1 MSSKADQLRQATK
14 VAKSTK
20 KRAIRR
26 KYQVRDKLRFF
37 KPRTLQ
43 VASKPKYLRSTSALK
58 QPAKFDKY
66 SVLINPINTEKAN
79 KSMT

>member
-1 MSSKADQLRQATK
+1 MSSKAEQVRQATK

-37 KPRTLQ
+37 KPRTLK
-43 VASKPKYLRSTSALK
+43 VASKPKYLYNRTVHS
-58 QPAKFDKY
+58 
-66 SVLINPINTEKAN
+66 KAD
-79 KSMT
+79 TIFIIVI

>member
-1 MSSKADQLRQATK
+1 MSSKAEQVRQAAK

-37 KPRTLQ
+37 KPRTLK
-43 VASKPKYLRSTSALK
+43 VASKPKYLRSTTALK
-58 QPAKFDKY
+58 APAKFDKY
-66 SVLINPINTEKAN
+66 SVLINPINT
-79 KSMT
+79 